1 MNLQLVLPV
10 YFKFVKKWKY
20 LLRKKT
26 NKQKKKKTKKKK
38 EKEKKI
44 SDGQSRTLD
53 HQRDKWTRYLLR
65 HNS

>member
-20 LLRKKT
+20 LLRKKKT
-26 NKQKKKKTKKKK
+26 NKIKQKDEKRKRKKTSHG
-38 EKEKKI
+38 E
-44 SDGQSRTLD
+44 SRTLD
-53 HQRDKWTRYLLR
+53 DQRDKWTRYLLR

>member
-1 MNLQLVLPV
+1 MKIS
-10 YFKFVKKWKY
+10 FTK
-20 LLRKKT
+20 KKT
-26 NKQKKKKTKKKK
+26 NKIKKRQKK

-53 HQRDKWTRYLLR
+53 RQRDNWTRYLFR

>member
-20 LLRKKT
+20 LLRKKKT
-26 NKQKKKKTKKKK
+26 NKIKKRQKK

-53 HQRDKWTRYLLR
+53 RQRDNWTRYLFR

>member
-20 LLRKKT
+20 LLRRKKQT
-26 NKQKKKKTKKKK
+26 KKK

-53 HQRDKWTRYLLR
+53 RQRDNWTRYLFR